1 MSQSGIAEHTSAH
14 SRELEAPAGS
24 DSDSCSGR
32 DASRAAADAAAP
44 PEPSARADFVKA
56 FNACS
61 DSPKRALQAVRA
73 AGLSAPEASQLLYD
87 AGGRVSVALL
97 GECLGADR
105 PHLPA
110 LGFCKFR

>member
-14 SRELEAPAGS
+14 SRELEAGS

-56 FNACS
+56 FNACR

-73 AGLSAPEASQLLYD
+73 AGLSAPEA
-87 AGGRVSVALL
+87 
-97 GECLGADR
+97 R
-105 PHLPA
+105 PYP
-110 LGFCKFR
+110 RS